1 MSEKT
6 EQPTPKRIRDS
17 REKGDIAKGQD
28 LAPAATVLAFALYAI
43 GNGETVWEE
52 LVQMTTVPMEVFH
65 LPYEEALS
73 KSVSLV
79 IDVSLGIVFPVVGLV
94 MGVALMVLLA
104 ETGFLF
110 APKAAAPK
118 LENLSPTRWFKR
130 VFSMKNLFEFAKN
143 IVKVTVLTGIV
154 WLVFSDYLPV
164 LFQIPK
170 GGLGAMWGVIG
181 SAVGELLLYSAGAF
195 AIVAVLDYLYQKYKW
210 THEHMMSIDEV
221 KREYKDTEDDPQIRG
236 QRKQLY
242 RELMNQNALGNV
254 RRAKVLVTNPTHYAV
269 ALDYDEEKTPLPVI
283 LAKGEG
289 ALAQR
294 MIEVAKE
301 EGIPIMRNVPL
312 ARALYSEG
320 VENNY
325 VPRDLLEPVAEVLR
339 WVKSLERPN

>member
-1 MSEKT
+1 M
-6 EQPTPKRIRDS
+6 
-17 REKGDIAKGQD
+17 
-28 LAPAATVLAFALYAI
+28 
-43 GNGETVWEE
+43 
-52 LVQMTTVPMEVFH
+52 
-65 LPYEEALS
+65 
-73 KSVSLV
+73 
-79 IDVSLGIVFPVVGLV
+79 
-94 MGVALMVLLA
+94 
-104 ETGFLF
+104 
-110 APKAAAPK
+110 
-118 LENLSPTRWFKR
+118 
-130 VFSMKNLFEFAKN
+130 
-143 IVKVTVLTGIV
+143 
-154 WLVFSDYLPV
+154 

-221 KREYKDTEDDPQIRG
+221 KREYKDTEGDPQIRG

-339 WVKSLERPN
+339 WVKSLERPI